1 MPAAE
6 YSARVPSLASTSA
19 SSVAAALTPRVLGRL
34 AADALRGEAWLTPK
48 PGLVDQRGS
57 NAHGDMDL
65 VLLLRSAAV
74 LEPWFARAAE
84 IARTASRG
92 HHADLRLRRDLGRL
106 GRQAE
111 AEMLATTGGV
121 NTHRGALFSLGFLV
135 AGAARADVAE
145 PAAVAKAAA
154 ELAILPDVA
163 MPRVRSHGDRV
174 RDRHPGVG
182 AAVEA
187 ATGFP
192 AAVQIALP
200 ALRTARRRGCDE
212 RVARLD
218 ALLAVMAVLDDTCLL
233 HRGGMA
239 GLQLAQRGAAL
250 VLRAGGA
257 SSADG
262 RRRLS
267 SLNETCRAHQLSPG
281 GAADVLASAM
291 LLDRLDRHAE
301 LVLGGADADPDL

>member
-1 MPAAE
+1 MVGRPLRPARQVPRLVMPAAE
-6 YSARVPSLASTSA
+6 HSARVPSPASTSA
-19 SSVAAALTPRVLGRL
+19 SSVAPALTPRVLGRL

-135 AGAARADVAE
+135 AGAAVPMSPNRQRSRRPQRNWRSCLTSPCRVSAHMAIVFVIAIRASGPLWRQR
-145 PAAVAKAAA
+145 PAFR
-154 ELAILPDVA
+154 P
-163 MPRVRSHGDRV
+163 PFRSRC
-174 RDRHPGVG
+174 RH
-182 AAVEA
+182 
-187 ATGFP
+187 
-192 AAVQIALP
+192 
-200 ALRTARRRGCDE
+200 CE
-212 RVARLD
+212 R
-218 ALLAVMAVLDDTCLL
+218 
-233 HRGGMA
+233 
-239 GLQLAQRGAAL
+239 RGAAAATSGW
-250 VLRAGGA
+250 RG
-257 SSADG
+257 ST
-262 RRRLS
+262 R
-267 SLNETCRAHQLSPG
+267 CSP
-281 GAADVLASAM
+281 
-291 LLDRLDRHAE
+291 
-301 LVLGGADADPDL
+301 